1 MHTIKLL
8 LRPHRTTGVDELLS
22 LLPLPPYRQC
32 CYFYCYWQCQWHWLL
47 LLLPLPLPLCYYHIH
62 WLCNEQLLLLLIP
75 LLLLSLTATA
85 TTPATATDWYCH
97 CQGILLPLAPLNS
110 LNSAATTF
118 AATGTATDTATA
130 TAATDRFRLCQRP
143 REAEKRD
150 PGNEVAILSI
160 VIGSPRTN
168 LSRNRRAL
176 LRVL

>member
-1 MHTIKLL
+1 MNTIKLL
-8 LRPHRTTGVDELLS
+8 LRPHRTTGVDELL
-22 LLPLPPYRQC
+22 LPLPPWRQC
-32 CYFYCYWQCQWHWLL
+32 CYFYCYWQCQRHCLL

-62 WLCNEQLLLLLIP
+62 WLCNELLLLLLMP

-85 TTPATATDWYCH
+85 TTPATSTDWYCH
-97 CQGILLPLAPLNS
+97 CQRILLPLAP

-118 AATGTATDTATA
+118 AATGNATDTATA

-143 REAEKRD
+143 REPEAEKRD

-160 VIGSPRTN
+160 VIGSPRSN
-168 LSRNRRAL
+168 LSRNRRAP